1 MYKNWVNIASRI
13 DDLRVS
19 VRGEDIPDILVFLLV
34 AAEDHR
40 FKYHCGVDVIALFR
54 AAWRTIFNGRV
65 EGGSTIAMQ
74 LVRVVSSRY
83 ERTLGRKVLEIFF
96 AVRLA
101 TSIPKLEL
109 SKIYLYIAY
118 YGWNMEGL
126 NQAFRG
132 LSIDSSNMSLH
143 EAASIVARLKYPEP
157 KVVSKRQRRRILG
170 RIDYILK
177 RFDKMS
183 RVGFL

>member
-1 MYKNWVNIASRI
+1 MYKGWANIVSRI
-13 DDLRVS
+13 DDLRVD
-19 VRGEDIPDILVFLLV
+19 VRSENIPDVLVFLLV

-40 FKYHCGVDVIALFR
+40 FKYHCGVDILALCR
-54 AAWRTIFNGRV
+54 ALWRTTFNGRV

-83 ERTLGRKVLEIFF
+83 ERTLGRKILEIVF

-101 TSIPKLEL
+101 ASISKLEL
-109 SKIYLYIAY
+109 SKVYLYTAY

-126 NQAFRG
+126 NQAVRRLG
-132 LSIDSSNMSLH
+132 VDANNMSLY

-157 KVVSKRQRRRILG
+157 RVVSESQQKRILA
-170 RIDYILK
+170 RVDYILK